1 VSTGTGVAG
10 TNDSVDALTV
20 ADIALSQWSTGV
32 AAADASTVRVENASI
47 AATVN
52 GITAANVSTVTV
64 ADSRLSAGT
73 AGAFHDVEAVRLR
86 NVTGGRLVFD
96 DGTRVEASNITFT
109 GKRAVGFSGRN
120 VTVDEA
126 TDAPRAP
133 SGYTPVGPALT
144 TSKAGSNATVTV
156 SLPVEAPPGTPN
168 ESLSVWRYDGNW
180 SELRTTR
187 DDGRLVAT
195 LSPDD
200 DPVVVTA
207 LGATEPHLVTARS
220 SDALSST
227 VGNETTID
235 VTVRNVG
242 TEAYVLTNVTLR
254 GPNASQFSVV
264 ADSLESTT
272 PTPDTTPTP
281 NATATPTP
289 STPSTTASKR
299 TALSTPGATRGTLIP
314 PGSSH
319 RVTVV
324 FAPDSATT
332 QRATLVFDRA
342 THADDAT
349 VTLVGTAAAS
359 ATSVTDGPDGGDS
372 PHEDD
377 CDVDSSE
384 VVTDDQGRRVIRV
397 SDNLYCVLNPRLPS
411 QSRERPPKTT
421 PPSSPPVVDVPT
433 VTTTLTAT
441 TTPTATTATVTSP
454 ERSTTARTSPTATAA
469 SPTDVSSP
477 RRTTAAPTTA
487 PPPSTTPVTTP
498 GLGAVPVVVAFG
510 ALVLVIRRG
519 RRGR

>member
-1 VSTGTGVAG
+1 MDDGVA
-10 TNDSVDALTV
+10 V
-20 ADIALSQWSTGV
+20 ADANTL
-32 AAADASTVRVENASI
+32 RVENARVD
-47 AATVN
+47 T
-52 GITAANVSTVTV
+52 TAYSVTAENVSTATVT
-64 ADSRLSAGT
+64 DSRLTAGT
-73 AGAFHDVEAVRLR
+73 AGAFHDVDAVRLR

-96 DGTRVEASNITFT
+96 EGTRVEASNVTFT

-126 TDAPRAP
+126 VDPPRPP
-133 SGYTPVGPALT
+133 SSYTSVGPALT
-144 TSKAGSNATVTV
+144 ASNAGSNATLTV

-187 DDGRLVAT
+187 DDGRIVAT
-195 LSPDD
+195 LSPDG

-207 LGATEPHLVTARS
+207 LGASEPHLVTARS

-227 VGNETTID
+227 VGNETTLD

-264 ADSLESTT
+264 ADGLE
-272 PTPDTTPTP
+272 PTPE
-281 NATATPTP
+281 ATATPETTSTATP
-289 STPSTTASKR
+289 EATSTATSTRPTATASKR
-299 TALSTPGATRGTLIP
+299 TSASPPGTLIP

-349 VTLVGTAAAS
+349 VTLAGTAAAS
-359 ATSVTDGPDGGDS
+359 ATSVADGPGGGDS

-377 CDVDSSE
+377 CDVDDSE
-384 VVTDDQGRRVIRV
+384 VVTDDRGRRLIRV
-397 SDNLYCVLNPRLPS
+397 SDNLYCVLNPRLPA
-411 QSRERPPKTT
+411 QSRARPPKTAT
-421 PPSSPPVVDVPT
+421 PSSPPVADVPT
-433 VTTTLTAT
+433 VTTT
-441 TTPTATTATVTSP
+441 PTETSP
-454 ERSTTARTSPTATAA
+454 ERSTTVRASPTAAT
-469 SPTDVSSP
+469 SPTDVSGP
-477 RRTTAAPTTA
+477 RRTTLATTTA
-487 PPPSTTPVTTP
+487 PPTPTTPVTTP
-498 GLGAVPVVVAFG
+498 GFGAVPAVAAFG
-510 ALVLVIRRG
+510 ALVLAVRCG
-519 RRGR
+519 RCGR